1 LGPVRSDEDLLVKTD
16 SEPLPRIDGARG
28 PLRFACSRPHL
39 EPRSDGCTTIVTRIP
54 WGVPSARARTGI
66 RVKFIRIISTCVA
79 LVTVILASSA
89 LVPDSAGAYGSGS
102 KTALKAALE
111 RLVSGT
117 TGPPGAIAVVQH
129 DETVSMI
136 AAGTSDV
143 ATEGGLPTADDHVRV
158 ASVAKAFSGAAAL
171 ALVARHTLALDDTIG
186 KWLPDLPRPWD
197 PVTLGEL
204 LKHSSGIPDF
214 SACRPF
220 QEAVNAAPLN
230 PPPPQELIAY
240 ATRPPCYMPEKPLAF
255 PPGTKYEYSNS
266 DNVIVGLMI
275 QAATNE
281 PYDTVLSQT
290 VSQPLGLS
298 QTSLPSSATM
308 PVPYMHGYVPDPSEG
323 PFDVSQDLAAGWAWA
338 SGGVVSTPADAN
350 TFVRD
355 YVKGA
360 TTNAATRAKQFHFV
374 KGNSEPPGPGTNAA
388 GMAIFR
394 YRAGCGTVYGHTGNT
409 LGFTQFIAASANGRN
424 SVSISVSGQITPK
437 ANPGL
442 FPELH
447 RIFELGVCAAMKG

>member
-1 LGPVRSDEDLLVKTD
+1 
-16 SEPLPRIDGARG
+16 
-28 PLRFACSRPHL
+28 
-39 EPRSDGCTTIVTRIP
+39 
-54 WGVPSARARTGI
+54 
-66 RVKFIRIISTCVA
+66 VKFLRIISSCAA

-89 LVPDSAGAYGSGS
+89 FLPDAAGTNGSS
-102 KTALKAALE
+102 PKTALKAALE
-111 RLVSGT
+111 RLVSSP

-129 DETVSMI
+129 QQTVSTI

-143 ATEGGLPTADDHVRV
+143 AAEAGRPTTDDHVRV

-186 KWLPDLPRPWD
+186 KWLPNLPKPWH

-204 LKHSSGIPDF
+204 LNHSSGIPDF
-214 SACRPF
+214 SDCGPF
-220 QEAVNAAPLN
+220 REAVNAAPLI

-240 ATRPPCYMPEKPLAF
+240 ATRPPCYMLDKPLAF
-255 PPGTKYEYSNS
+255 PPGTQYKYSNS

-275 QAATNE
+275 QGATNQR
-281 PYDTVLSQT
+281 YDTVLSQT
-290 VSQPLGLS
+290 VSQPLRLS

-308 PVPYMHGYVPDPSEG
+308 PVPYMHGYIPVPSEG
-323 PFDVSQDLAAGWAWA
+323 PLDVSQDLAAGWAWA

-350 TFVRD
+350 TFVRG

-360 TTNAATRAKQFHFV
+360 TTNAATRRKQFHFV
-374 KGNSEPPGPGTNAA
+374 KGDSEPPGPGTNAA

-394 YRAGCGTVYGHTGNT
+394 YRTGCGTVYGHTGNT

-424 SVSISVSGQITPK
+424 SVSISVNGQITPK
-437 ANPGL
+437 ANPAL
-442 FPELH
+442 FPQLH
-447 RIFELGVCAAMKG
+447 QIFELGVCAAMKG